1 MAKLDG
7 THLALGVV
15 AAVAAAGAVAS
26 RSRGSRAL
34 SSMTAVAGL
43 DPSQPWKAMVGAA
56 KGGPSQ
62 EKWKA
67 AFRNYPLDVDLHVV
81 GNRRDEETWLRK
93 VRRPAPGK
101 LKIVVEART
110 FSANPQMAR
119 SIEANRKQA
128 PSDAVALMTPFTTL
142 HRMFD
147 SSYTNNY
154 SSEMPVLALTE
165 ELGSVVV
172 DGFGGFIPYK
182 DVPEELFEWAMED
195 CTAPV
200 PQPVLQPQA
209 PKRAVLLSDFIK
221 KRGSSSRRE
230 QDERDAEVDTCV
242 EGMMAKWR
250 DASTVYDKSQ
260 DLLLGGSYFINDTD
274 ELNEAFEPYRE
285 KREDHGR
292 VFSRVVASLTCPTAA
307 GRLLR
312 LTDYSQAMADCYAT
326 WAIGNRNPL
335 VRLTE
340 DDLRDFRVDKQI
352 DRWLKSIGGQQ
363 NTTEVAI
370 RRYRENL
377 ERVAVPVLR
386 WVAENDDS
394 DAIVRATAAG
404 RILHSQRE
412 PLIDAC
418 NEVLGM
424 QRVLAI

>member
-1 MAKLDG
+1 MSDG
-7 THLALGVV
+7 TKFALG
-15 AAVAAAGAVAS
+15 AVGLLAAAGAVAS

-81 GNRRDEETWLRK
+81 GDLRDMTAWLRK
-93 VRRPAPGK
+93 VHRPAPGK

-110 FSANPQMAR
+110 FRSDPQMAR
-119 SIEANRKQA
+119 RIEANRKQA
-128 PSDAVALMTPFTTL
+128 PSDAFALMTPFTTL

-147 SSYTNNY
+147 SSFSQNF
-154 SSEMPVLALTE
+154 SSWSMPALALTE
-165 ELGSVVV
+165 ALGAVVSE
-172 DGFGGFIPYK
+172 GLGGSRRSQP
-182 DVPEELFEWAMED
+182 VPEELYEWAMED
-195 CTAPV
+195 CGYSVTA
-200 PQPVLQPQA
+200 QQ
-209 PKRAVLLSDFIK
+209 
-221 KRGSSSRRE
+221 
-230 QDERDAEVDTCV
+230 QDERDAEVDVCV
-242 EGMMAKWR
+242 EGMMAKWT
-250 DASTVYDKSQ
+250 DASAGYDESQ
-260 DLLLGGSYFINDTD
+260 DLLLGGGMFIDETD
-274 ELNEAFEPYRE
+274 EVAEAFEPYRE
-285 KREDHGR
+285 KGEDHAR

-363 NTTEVAI
+363 NTTDVAI
-370 RRYRENL
+370 KRYRENL

-386 WVAENDDS
+386 WVSENDES
-394 DAIVRATAAG
+394 DAIEMAIAAT
-404 RILHSQRE
+404 RILHGQRE
-412 PLIDAC
+412 PLIHAC